1 MANATLF
8 ILPIMGMVAVQ
19 RHGCGKMILCI
30 ESPCVFVFELVAP
43 WLGGQLK
50 NSCTWVGR
58 LQSQALFLASS
69 LSRLTPIKS
78 SIFVSAHPK

>member
-43 WLGGQLK
+43 WLGASLK
-50 NSCTWVGR
+50 THALGSVVSCR
-58 LQSQALFLASS
+58 KHSF
-69 LSRLTPIKS
+69 
-78 SIFVSAHPK
+78 